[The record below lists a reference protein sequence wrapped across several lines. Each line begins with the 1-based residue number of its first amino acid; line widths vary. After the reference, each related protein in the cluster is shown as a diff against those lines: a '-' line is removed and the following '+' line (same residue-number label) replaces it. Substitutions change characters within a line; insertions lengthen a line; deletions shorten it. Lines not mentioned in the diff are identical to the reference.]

1 MVPTSGKKTI
11 PFKKMHGLGNDFV
24 IIDVRGQ
31 DFSFN
36 EDQIKILGN
45 RNLGIGFDQLVT
57 INTGSR
63 KEISAH
69 LNFWNSDGSVSLTC
83 GNATRCVADLLM
95 SEMNCDELIISTDH
109 HEIECQ
115 KIGSKL
121 ISTNLGQPKLSW
133 DEIPLSRKCDT
144 LSLPLEGNPVA
155 TSMGNPHCTY
165 FVKDLEKESITDI
178 GSETEIHSLF
188 PQKTNVQ
195 IAEVIDSSTIK
206 AKVWE
211 RGCGITLASGS
222 SACAVAVASN
232 RLGLTKGIVKIALE
246 VGHLFVEWRQDGVWL
261 TGPTAFVFSGKL
273 FEDSLKIVS

>member
-1 MVPTSGKKTI
+1 MVPTSRKKTI

-36 EDQIKILGN
+36 EDHIKILGN

-57 INTGSR
+57 INTGSK

-95 SEMNCDELIISTDH
+95 SEMNCNELIISTDH

-115 KIGSKL
+115 KIDSKL

-155 TSMGNPHCTY
+155 TSMGNPHCSY
-165 FVKDLEKESITDI
+165 FVNDIEKYSITKI
-178 GSETEIHSLF
+178 GSETEVLSLF
-188 PQKTNVQ
+188 PQRTNVQ
-195 IAEVIDSSTIK
+195 LAQVMDSSTIK
-206 AKVWE
+206 VKVWE
-211 RGCGITLASGS
+211 RGCGVTLASGS

-232 RLGLTKGIVKIALE
+232 RLGLTDGIVKISLD
-246 VGHLFVEWRQDGVWL
+246 GGNLFVDWQQDGVWL
-261 TGPTAFVFSGKL
+261 TGPTSFVFSGEMSKDFL
-273 FEDSLKIVS
+273 RK